1 MTKFKNGENPMNTT
15 SKARSPKKPR
25 FKKLVQ
31 PQEVVVW
38 YVLPAIRR
46 EITQALI
53 NDHHMPQKEIAKRFF
68 LTEPAIS
75 QYKKSRRG
83 QIGVEFDETIR
94 ERIQDAAHNIAVRDN
109 PAPHEV
115 QRVLKHIERSGF
127 LCTLHKKFGLVHEDC
142 GICDIVILE

>member
-1 MTKFKNGENPMNTT
+1 MNTSSRT
-15 SKARSPKKPR
+15 RSPKKPR

-46 EITQALI
+46 EITQTLI
-53 NDHHMPQKEIAKRFF
+53 NEHNMPQKEIAKRFY

-83 QIGVEFDETIR
+83 QIGVEFDEIIQ
-94 ERIQDAAHNIAVRDN
+94 EKIQDAAHNIAVRDSS
-109 PAPHEV
+109 APHEV
-115 QRVLKHIERSGF
+115 QRVLKYIEKSGF

-142 GICDIVILE
+142 GICDIEIY